1 MPAYGACLLSS
12 LNLGEFVRNPF
23 TNKAEID
30 YFSFR
35 EAVREAVIYMNE
47 ILDENIPLQPLPQQA
62 ETSKNLRQI
71 GIGVMGVADMFIKLN
86 VRYGSEESLKFIN
99 QVGNIF
105 INEALQQ
112 SALLAAKDGPF
123 PAYKEEYVLKSPFL
137 LKNANEDTLE
147 LIKKHGLRNSQL
159 LTIAPTGSI
168 STLLGASGGAEPLFQ
183 VSYTRKTES
192 INDGKDT
199 YYKVISPVVREYMIY
214 NEISNEEDLPDIIV
228 TAPELKSEDRVKVQS
243 HWQRYIDAA
252 ISSTVN
258 LPEETTVKEI
268 ADLYMSAWEQGL
280 KGITI
285 YRDNCARTG
294 ILTTNKPKQ
303 TIQERI
309 DDLQEQI
316 NSLAVDSLKENPY
329 ECPLCGGHMN
339 MSGGCEECQ
348 DCGYSPCSI

>member
-1 MPAYGACLLSS
+1 
-12 LNLGEFVRNPF
+12 
-23 TNKAEID
+23 
-30 YFSFR
+30 
-35 EAVREAVIYMNE
+35 
-47 ILDENIPLQPLPQQA
+47 
-62 ETSKNLRQI
+62 
-71 GIGVMGVADMFIKLN
+71 MFIKLN

-228 TAPELKSEDRVKVQS
+228 TAPELKSEDRIKVQS